1 MSYILDALKKAER
14 ERRRVQVPTLS
25 TLHPTDPVA
34 RRHVWPWAVAG
45 ALLVNA
51 GLLVVLFWIPLMP
64 PRPRTEPGAR
74 PETTAP
80 VAVPDW
86 PVPQT
91 KQPAGAEPRPVEK
104 TILKVPKA
112 SEEAAPPRQKTP
124 VARMPAER
132 QSPPERPAEA
142 RVTVAPEAAP
152 AEVTSPALRASQPAR
167 PGPAPPSAEVRLPVQ
182 AAPTQP
188 SRESP
193 AGLRDAFA
201 GMRLDALVYS
211 EVAAERMVFI
221 NGGKYLQGQV
231 VDGKYVVEGITPD
244 GAILTYQ
251 GQRFLLKP

>member
-25 TLHPTDPVA
+25 TLHPTVPVA
-34 RRHVWPWAVAG
+34 RRRVWPWAVAG

-64 PRPRTEPGAR
+64 PRPMTEPGAR

-104 TILKVPKA
+104 TVLKVPKA
-112 SEEAAPPRQKTP
+112 SEEVAPPRQKIP

-142 RVTVAPEAAP
+142 RATVAPEVA
-152 AEVTSPALRASQPAR
+152 
-167 PGPAPPSAEVRLPVQ
+167 PAPPSAEVRPPVQ

-188 SRESP
+188 SRGSP
-193 AGLRDAFA
+193 AGPRDAFA